1 MRFWYLQIQF
11 IYELACQQ
19 LMWRLSYRAAQCCT
33 HSFTAQPAIFVLQW
47 LNFCSCHEK
56 RSEVF
61 EWSIYAVGEKSFA
74 ASLITLLIA
83 TCPLTG

>member
-1 MRFWYLQIQF
+1 
-11 IYELACQQ
+11 
-19 LMWRLSYRAAQCCT
+19 
-33 HSFTAQPAIFVLQW
+33 VLQW